1 MSKKV
6 VVIGAGLAGL
16 NCARTLHKA
25 GAEVVVLESSN
36 RIGGR
41 VGTDYVDGFTL
52 DHGFQVIN
60 PAYSELIRTGV
71 VEQLKLMPLPKGIE
85 VYDSG
90 RLLLLGDPR
99 AGWQYLAG
107 AISGS
112 SGTVGEKLNFLRFM
126 AGGDKEGN
134 LGVAM
139 EKSGSFYQKI
149 MKPFLSGVFLT
160 NPDEISAAV
169 AGEFLTWFR
178 KGSPGVPKNGA
189 QSLPNALAANL
200 NIQLKNLVTGIQD
213 RSVKSANGDYL
224 ADVVVLA
231 TGQKQAAQLLGRGKW
246 SSNSSITWYHS
257 VPRGLIESKHLR
269 TYPNSAITN
278 SVAISNIA
286 TSYAPVEQTLISTTA
301 LQDVTETEL
310 LRDLAQLWSISPKE
324 FSFIKRYELPE
335 SLPKHLPGKPLL
347 SPLRVTDSLY
357 VIGDHQAVPSQQ
369 GALLTGRL
377 AAEEILKN

>member
-126 AGGDKEGN
+126 AGGGKEGN
-134 LGVAM
+134 LAVAM

-149 MKPFLSGVFLT
+149 IKPFLSGVFLT

-178 KGSPGVPKNGA
+178 KGSPGVPKNGV

-200 NIQLKNLVTGIQD
+200 NIQLENLVTGIQD

-224 ADVVVLA
+224 ADVVVVA

-257 VPRGLIESKHLR
+257 VPRGLIDSKHLR
-269 TYPNSAITN
+269 TYPKSAITN

-301 LQDVTETEL
+301 LQDVTEMEL

-357 VIGDHQAVPSQQ
+357 VIGDYQAVPSQQ